1 MNWFES
7 LTPVMQAILATT
19 FTWAVTALGAL
30 IVCFFKEMNGKIL
43 DTILG
48 FSAGVMIAASF
59 WSLIAPAIDL
69 SGRTWLHSLVATSTW
84 LCARRNVCINIRW
97 FLRQDAKSKKQLKK
111 FNIFKKKYTFN
122 ICYNYSQHTRRNGSW
137 SSLWRNCK

>member
-7 LTPVMQAILATT
+7 LTPVMQAILATI

-43 DTILG
+43 DIFILG

-69 SGRTWLHSLVATSTW
+69 SAELGYIAWLLPALGFVLGGMFVLISDG
-84 LCARRNVCINIRW
+84 
-97 FLRQDAKSKKQLKK
+97 FLDRMLKAK
-111 FNIFKKKYTFN
+111 T
-122 ICYNYSQHTRRNGSW
+122 T
-137 SSLWRNCK
+137 